1 MTLEWKIRI
10 ADYKKDKENHQGNQ
24 ALVRMSRELNPRATV
39 IIPFRSSHEGSNSQT
54 SDDRAKPPHLPD
66 HRWRLLFSASFTCF
80 LSLLSSLRGL
90 QLSGLSD
97 GGQEEFFRSPD
108 RMSWCHLC
116 VATRS
121 EAEQMV
127 WTERPTAAPLSSPDK
142 RGQATSE
149 PSSFKK
155 HLKALYHPS
164 NSIPWSP
171 KTEPVAACILLYN
184 RGKTHPLN
192 HNSPLSRPFL
202 YLTQWWVLWYF

>member
-1 MTLEWKIRI
+1 MTEQNHHTCQAI
-10 ADYKKDKENHQGNQ
+10 ADGFFSLPLS
-24 ALVRMSRELNPRATV
+24 LVFFPHPVFSRSPLWGGYSCPVSLTV
-39 IIPFRSSHEGSNSQT
+39 
-54 SDDRAKPPHLPD
+54 DR
-66 HRWRLLFSASFTCF
+66 RNFSA
-80 LSLLSSLRGL
+80 L
-90 QLSGLSD
+90 QAA
-97 GGQEEFFRSPD
+97 
-108 RMSWCHLC
+108 CHD
-116 VATRS
+116 VTNVVTRS

-192 HNSPLSRPFL
+192 HNSPLSRLFL